1 MSTDTDTPAV
11 SIILPVYNE
20 RGHIEEEID
29 RVRRS
34 MDESEFSYE
43 IIVVDDGST
52 DGTGDLVRE
61 IDGVRLIQFADNRGS
76 GSSRRI
82 GTNAARGEI
91 VVWSDADMSYPN
103 DRMPQLIR
111 ELDGVD
117 QVVGARTSE
126 KGTAKALRVPAKW
139 MIRKLASYLMSTP
152 IPDLNSG
159 FRAMRRSVAAQFLH
173 LLPSGFSCVTTIT
186 MTFLN
191 NGYSV
196 KYVPIEYA
204 ERAGDSKFHWYRDTK
219 RYLLQ
224 VVRLIMMYN
233 PLRVLMPTAV
243 FLFSVGGV
251 KLVYDLVTK
260 NFRPAANTL
269 LIFSAAFAVV
279 LVAVLADLVVQV
291 SKPQHSIEPASVYR
305 TQSLS

>member
-1 MSTDTDTPAV
+1 MNTTIPTPDV
-11 SIILPVYNE
+11 SIVLPLYNE
-20 RGHIEEEID
+20 KGHIEDEIQ
-29 RVRRS
+29 RIRTS
-34 MDESEFSYE
+34 MDASEYSYE
-43 IIVVDDGST
+43 IIVIDDGST
-52 DGTGDLVRE
+52 DGSGELLQQ
-61 IDGVRLIQFADNRGS
+61 IDGIHLIQFAQNRGS

-91 VVWSDADMSYPN
+91 VVWTDVDMTYPN
-103 DRMPQLIR
+103 DQMPNLID

-126 KGTAKALRVPAKW
+126 KGTVKALRVPAKW
-139 MIRKLASYLMSTP
+139 IIRKLASYLASTQ

-159 FRAMRRSVAAQFLH
+159 FRAMRRSVALQFLH

-196 KYVPIEYA
+196 KYIPIEYA
-204 ERAGDSKFHWYRDTK
+204 ERAGESKFHWYRDTK

-233 PLRVLMPTAV
+233 PLRVLMPMAV
-243 FLFSVGGV
+243 FLLSIGIV
-251 KLVYDLVTK
+251 KLIYDLVTK
-260 NFRPAANTL
+260 NYRPAANTL
-269 LIFSAAFAVV
+269 LIFSAAFAVI
-279 LVAVLADLVVQV
+279 LVAVLADLIVQV
-291 SKPQHSIEPASVYR
+291 SKPLHGVEPASVYR
-305 TQSLS
+305 TDPLN

>member
-1 MSTDTDTPAV
+1 MNPTTPTPDV
-11 SIILPVYNE
+11 SIVLPVYNE
-20 RGHIEEEID
+20 RGHIEAEI
-29 RVRRS
+29 RRIRTS
-34 MDESEFSYE
+34 MDASRYSYE
-43 IIVVDDGST
+43 IIVIDDGST
-52 DGTGDLVRE
+52 DGSGDLLRE
-61 IDGVRLIQFADNRGS
+61 IDGIRLIQFAQNRGS

-82 GTNAARGEI
+82 GTNAARAEI
-91 VVWSDADMSYPN
+91 VVWTDVDMTYPN
-103 DRMPQLIR
+103 DQMPHLVD

-126 KGTAKALRVPAKW
+126 KGTVKALRVPAKW
-139 MIRKLASYLMSTP
+139 TIRKLASYLTSTP

-159 FRAMRRSVAAQFLH
+159 FRAMRRSVALQFLH

-196 KYVPIEYA
+196 KYIPIEYG
-204 ERAGDSKFHWYRDTK
+204 ERAGDSKFHWYQDTK

-233 PLRVLMPTAV
+233 PLRVLMPIAL
-243 FLFSVGGV
+243 FLLGVGVV

-260 NFRPAANTL
+260 NYRPAANTL

-279 LVAVLADLVVQV
+279 LVAVLADLIVQV
-291 SKPQHSIEPASVYR
+291 SKPEHGVEPASVYR
-305 TQSLS
+305 TDPIS

>member
-1 MSTDTDTPAV
+1 MNRSSATPDV
-11 SIILPVYNE
+11 SIVLPVYNE
-20 RGHIEEEID
+20 RGHIEQELQRI
-29 RVRRS
+29 RSS
-34 MDESEFSYE
+34 MDASNYTYE
-43 IIVVDDGST
+43 IIVIDDGSS
-52 DGTGDLVRE
+52 DGSGDLLRE
-61 IDGVRLIQFADNRGS
+61 IEGIRLIQFAQNRGS

-91 VVWSDADMSYPN
+91 VVWTDVDMTYPN
-103 DRMPQLIR
+103 DEMPALID

-126 KGTAKALRVPAKW
+126 QGTVKALRVPAKW
-139 MIRKLASYLMSTP
+139 GIRKLASYLTSTP

-159 FRAMRRSVAAQFLH
+159 FRAMRRDVALQFLH
-173 LLPSGFSCVTTIT
+173 LLPPGFSCVTTIT

-196 KYVPIEYA
+196 KYVPIEYG
-204 ERAGDSKFHWYRDTK
+204 ERSGESKFHWYRDTK

-233 PLRVLMPTAV
+233 PLRVLMPIA
-243 FLFSVGGV
+243 LSLLGMGLV

-279 LVAVLADLVVQV
+279 LVAVLADLTVQV
-291 SKPQHSIEPASVYR
+291 SKPRHSVEPASVFR
-305 TQSLS
+305 RDR

>member
-1 MSTDTDTPAV
+1 
-11 SIILPVYNE
+11 
-20 RGHIEEEID
+20 
-29 RVRRS
+29 
-34 MDESEFSYE
+34 MDASDYSYE
-43 IIVVDDGST
+43 IIAIDDGST
-52 DGTGDLVRE
+52 DGSGEVLRTIEG
-61 IDGVRLIQFADNRGS
+61 IHLIEFTQNRGS

-82 GTNAARGEI
+82 GTNAAKGAI
-91 VVWSDADMSYPN
+91 VVWTDVDMTYPN
-103 DRMPQLIR
+103 DKIPQLVD
-111 ELDGVD
+111 ELTGVD

-126 KGTAKALRVPAKW
+126 KGTVKALRVPAKW
-139 MIRKLASYLMSTP
+139 LIRKLASYLAGTP

-159 FRAMRRSVAAQFLH
+159 FRAMRRDVALQFLH

-204 ERAGDSKFHWYRDTK
+204 ERAGESKFHWYRDTK

-233 PLRVLMPTAV
+233 PLRVLMPIAL
-243 FLFSVGGV
+243 FLLAIGTG
-251 KLVYDLVTK
+251 KLIYDLTTK

-279 LVAVLADLVVQV
+279 LVAVLADLIVQV
-291 SKPQHSIEPASVYR
+291 SKPRHGVEPASVYR
-305 TQSLS
+305 SDGLN